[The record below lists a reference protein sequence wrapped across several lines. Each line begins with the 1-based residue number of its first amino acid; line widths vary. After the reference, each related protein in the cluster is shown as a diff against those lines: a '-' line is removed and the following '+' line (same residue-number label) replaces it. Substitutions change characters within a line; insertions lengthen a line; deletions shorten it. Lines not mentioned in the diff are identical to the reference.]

1 MFFPAAR
8 PARSSN
14 PPVQRTIL
22 LVEDEPFLRDATRN
36 ILEKAGFSVLA
47 AEDAI
52 EAMRIYETC
61 ELPIEIVMTD
71 MILPGRTGQQLGQE
85 LRKRSPQLSLLV
97 TSGYGDAEYDIED
110 PASQT
115 YFLAKPY
122 SRGELLGKLA
132 FILGRLAAQR
142 ATMQA
147 S

>member
-1 MFFPAAR
+1 MLYPAAR
-8 PARSSN
+8 TTQSSN

-22 LVEDEPFLRDATRN
+22 LVEDEPFLREATRN

-52 EAMRIYETC
+52 EAMRIYENY
-61 ELPIEIVMTD
+61 EPSIEIVVTD

-85 LRKRSPQLSLLV
+85 LRRRCPQLSVLV
-97 TSGYGDAEYDIED
+97 TSGYGDAEYDIDD
-110 PASQT
+110 PVSQT